1 MKHLEDI
8 IRSHRSEF
16 DDMEPP
22 EGHFERFDQKL
33 RTYNRRKR
41 LFNWNVILKA
51 AVVAVLVVLSG
62 LWVSDRISEQQTPES
77 LALEKVSPEVKEAH
91 FYYSSLMEKKYE
103 QIKQFDFRDEEQKEM
118 LLNELQDMNSI
129 YVNIKEDLRTNPN
142 DPRVINALIRHYQ
155 MKLEV
160 MNQILDQLQSI
171 NEQTKSKEKNDESYE
186 TTET

>member
-8 IRSHRSEF
+8 IRSHRGEF
-16 DDMEPP
+16 DDLEPS
-22 EGHFERFDQKL
+22 EGHFKRFDQKL
-33 RTYNRRKR
+33 RKYNRRKR
-41 LFNWNVILKA
+41 LFTWNLILKA

-62 LWVSDRISEQQTPES
+62 LWVYDRITEQQTPES

-91 FYYSSLMEKKYE
+91 LYYSSLMDKKYE
-103 QIKQFDFRDEEQKEM
+103 QIKQFDFRNEEQKEM
-118 LLNELQDMNSI
+118 LLNELHNMDSI

-142 DPRVINALIRHYQ
+142 DPRVINALIQHYQ

-160 MNQILDQLQSI
+160 MNQILDQLRGI
-171 NEQTKSKEKNDESYE
+171 NEQTKSKEKEDESYE